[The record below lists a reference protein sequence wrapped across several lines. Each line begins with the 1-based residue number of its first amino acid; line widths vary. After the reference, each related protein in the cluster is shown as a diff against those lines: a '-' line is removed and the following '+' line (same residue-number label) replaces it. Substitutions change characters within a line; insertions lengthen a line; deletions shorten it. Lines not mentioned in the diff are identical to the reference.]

1 MEMDAAVL
9 IGLERYDEAEDTLRA
24 ALRRAQASGDQEAA
38 GRALEALGVVATRR
52 GNDDQALDFLSQAVT
67 AGDHPD
73 PVERWELYYELARL
87 TSAAGNPTAAAQILE
102 GCLQRVRR
110 DQPDALDAIAR
121 YSYLISFAYSDAGN
135 YAAAT
140 TVLAR
145 VLREGGDEIEV
156 DLRWRVYYA
165 LGRLHNAL
173 GQYELALDYCRSYL
187 ELTEPQGR
195 SYTVGDAHMHV
206 GAVLLS
212 LGETAEAAEH
222 LREARACYG
231 ANLGPTDEGILR
243 SEEARLALLEDR
255 VEEAIQGAREAV
267 ELLASGAAVGE
278 LGLANLVLARG
289 YAALGD
295 QQRADTA
302 YAAAIAVL
310 RRQNGWRAELAR
322 AYREYAGFLR
332 QCDRNEAA
340 LDAYATAAEIGEGLP
355 DF

>member
-1 MEMDAAVL
+1 MDAALL
-9 IGLERYDEAEDTLRA
+9 IGLERYDEAEDALRA
-24 ALRRAQASGDQEAA
+24 ALRRAQASGDREAA

-52 GNDDQALDFLSQAVT
+52 GNDDQALDFLTQAVA
-67 AGDHPD
+67 AGDDPD
-73 PVERWELYYELARL
+73 PVQRWELYYELARL
-87 TSAAGNPTAAAQILE
+87 MSAAGNPTGAAGILE
-102 GCLQRVRR
+102 RCLERVRR
-110 DQPDALDAIAR
+110 EHSDALDAIAR
-121 YSYLISFAYSDAGN
+121 YSYLLSFAHSDAGD

-140 TVLAR
+140 AVLAR
-145 VLREGGDEIEV
+145 VLREGGDEIEL

-165 LGRLHNAL
+165 LARLHNAL
-173 GQYELALDYCRSYL
+173 GQYELALDYCRATL

-206 GAVLLS
+206 GAILLS
-212 LGETAEAAEH
+212 LGETAEGAEH

-231 ANLGPTDEGILR
+231 DNLGPTDAGILR
-243 SEEARLALLEDR
+243 SEEARLALLENR
-255 VEEAIQGAREAV
+255 VDEAIEGAREAV

-278 LGLANLVLARG
+278 LGLANLVLARS

-332 QCDRNEAA
+332 QCGRDEAA